1 MKIHPRPS
9 WSDEERER
17 VAAYLKAGETATQIR
32 RHFPELTRNAVIG
45 RVLRD
50 KMLKT
55 IGFNSIAKTGPGR
68 GAPGQPRLLHLQHKK
83 AARAS
88 DPGLPEPPKLPK
100 PRFEPLG
107 TELAELG
114 PAECRFPIAETETK
128 RGQIYLFCGEPT
140 GDRAEV
146 YCERH
151 KAVCLRRDG

>member
-1 MKIHPRPS
+1 MPSSAASSETRCSRLLASTASPRR
-9 WSDEERER
+9 DL
-17 VAAYLKAGETATQIR
+17 AAAL
-32 RHFPELTRNAVIG
+32 
-45 RVLRD
+45 
-50 KMLKT
+50 
-55 IGFNSIAKTGPGR
+55 
-68 GAPGQPRLLHLQHKK
+68 PGQPRLLHLQHKK